1 MITRSITT
9 RFDQAKNDRQQPK
22 TSKFQSKAP
31 GSSFLSLNKPIT
43 EIKEQ
48 SNVSSQK
55 NDPSDI
61 KVSENSSIIL
71 QSESHSSKESL
82 TSVAKEIGYKP
93 GKLPFGRHPVTTNR
107 LVEKIKQV
115 RILQRV
121 SEKIQDF
128 ILRPENSWVER
139 LDSH

>member
-9 RFDQAKNDRQQPK
+9 RFDPAKNTKPQPK

-31 GSSFLSLNKPIT
+31 GFSFLALKNPIS

-61 KVSENSSIIL
+61 KVSESSSITF
-71 QSESHSSKESL
+71 QSDSHSSKASL

-93 GKLPFGRHPVTTNR
+93 GKLSFGRHPVTTNR

-115 RILQRV
+115 RIMQRV

-139 LDSH
+139 LDSR